1 MLTVKTFKLFCIK
14 AGTKKAD
21 EIHEYFIKLEETL
34 QEIIQEESTELKL
47 QLEQKETQLETTKL
61 QLQDE
66 KIKSMNE
73 KSSLLRETLIAQF
86 PINTQCIY
94 IGTID
99 NKSLGKTNSKMY
111 NEDLIKFGQTNNLG
125 ERDAVHT
132 KTYSNF
138 KLIAAFKV
146 KNKIEIENAIK
157 RHPLLQKRIRSVIIK
172 DINYRELLALDEEQF
187 TIESI
192 IDMIKQIIKE
202 NEYNVENYNLLLE
215 KNYELEEQLRNL
227 QKSNNVKDEEIM
239 KLKTDLKN
247 YKPDTTDDSK
257 NKISSNYALCKYGYY
272 LYAFESSPLRYK
284 CSIVRQKDYEIL
296 QTNLKQIDS
305 MGEMKYN
312 VKVKYPFSE
321 KVMSFVLKTSLT
333 MIGNNTYEGTFENV
347 KRALDVTLKLENLLI
362 NHSNDLEQLDNIL
375 DCNIVTSKSEEE
387 DPEVPQVRKSKR
399 PIDQVNK
406 DTGVVINTYESIEA
420 AGRSLGLTTGTAIGT
435 ALREKRVCKG
445 FIWRY
450 SGISKEDQYADQ
462 PVVKVCCCTGERVHF
477 STIADAA
484 KDCNISAPGLRM
496 RILRDVHVNKY
507 HWIFDKNST
516 HYNS

>member
-1 MLTVKTFKLFCIK
+1 
-14 AGTKKAD
+14 
-21 EIHEYFIKLEETL
+21 
-34 QEIIQEESTELKL
+34 
-47 QLEQKETQLETTKL
+47 
-61 QLQDE
+61 
-66 KIKSMNE
+66 
-73 KSSLLRETLIAQF
+73 
-86 PINTQCIY
+86 
-94 IGTID
+94 
-99 NKSLGKTNSKMY
+99 
-111 NEDLIKFGQTNNLG
+111 
-125 ERDAVHT
+125 
-132 KTYSNF
+132 
-138 KLIAAFKV
+138 
-146 KNKIEIENAIK
+146 
-157 RHPLLQKRIRSVIIK
+157 
-172 DINYRELLALDEEQF
+172 
-187 TIESI
+187 
-192 IDMIKQIIKE
+192 
-202 NEYNVENYNLLLE
+202 
-215 KNYELEEQLRNL
+215 
-227 QKSNNVKDEEIM
+227 
-239 KLKTDLKN
+239 
-247 YKPDTTDDSK
+247 
-257 NKISSNYALCKYGYY
+257 
-272 LYAFESSPLRYK
+272 
-284 CSIVRQKDYEIL
+284 VRQKDYEIL

-305 MGEMKYN
+305 TGEMKYN

-321 KVMSFVLKTSLT
+321 KVMSFVLKSSLT
-333 MIGNNTYEGTFENV
+333 LIGNNTYEGTFENV

-375 DCNIVTSKSEEE
+375 DCNVVTSKNEE

-462 PVVKVCCCTGERVHF
+462 PVVKVCCCTGEKVHF

-516 HYNS
+516 HYI